1 MMRDWFFTNRLFS
14 ARCLL
19 VKEQFNTSTI
29 DTKNR
34 KLIRLVEDKINRKV
48 SNVRK
53 AWNYF
58 TNFTVR
64 CSDALCASIITKHRE
79 SDSFLNHRSMPTKTE
94 NVQITCCENIFYW
107 KRSLDFR
114 IKHDN
119 RTNEFIIRITLD
131 SYFESTILSLDRQ
144 RRYTIRFSHK

>member
-1 MMRDWFFTNRLFS
+1 MRDWFFTNRLFS

-19 VKEQFNTSTI
+19 VKGRFHTSAI

-34 KLIRLVEDKINRKV
+34 KLIRMVGDKINRKG

-58 TNFTVR
+58 TNFTAR

-79 SDSFLNHRSMPTKTE
+79 SDSFLNHRSMPSKTY
-94 NVQITCCENIFYW
+94 TENIFYW

-114 IKHDN
+114 IKYDN
-119 RTNEFIIRITLD
+119 GTNEFIIRITLD
-131 SYFESTILSLDRQ
+131 AYFESAILSLGRQ
-144 RRYTIRFSHK
+144 RRYTIRSSHK